1 MVEAIY
7 RLYKSPLNNTL
18 SKNIKISNLTY
29 FDFFFTGQELMGS
42 YV

>member
-7 RLYKSPLNNTL
+7 RLYKSHLNKTL

-29 FDFFFTGQELMGS
+29 LDFFFTGEELMVS
-42 YV
+42 FV